1 VGLGLLT
8 LLLVVLVG
16 SSLVVSVAVLIVVLR
31 VSKSIRMEA
40 QGGRERL
47 EILREQQERLAI
59 MHEERRLLLEELERQ
74 RAAMAEADFAHPREE
89 PAGGSSGRPSPTPAD
104 DQVWT
109 DGLRLLGAA
118 RDIHVERYRG
128 AGKSFGART
137 TLDLAAAGERTG
149 LPAGCDRRKA
159 AVEWLVSDHA
169 IEPEPA
175 LRRRGG
181 EPIYRVTRRG
191 FEMLAAEA

>member
-1 VGLGLLT
+1 MLT
-8 LLLVVLVG
+8 LLLAG
-16 SSLVVSVAVLIVVLR
+16 SSLVVGVAVLIVVLR
-31 VSKSIRMEA
+31 VLKSTRMEA

-59 MHEERRLLLEELERQ
+59 MHEERRLLLGELERQ
-74 RAAMAEADFAHPREE
+74 RAAMAEAYFAHPRGE
-89 PAGGSSGRPSPTPAD
+89 PASGGPGSPTPSPTPAD

-109 DGLRLLGAA
+109 DGLRLLRAA
-118 RDIHVERYRG
+118 RDVHAERYRG

-137 TLDLAAAGERTG
+137 MLDLAAAGERAD
-149 LPAGCDRRKA
+149 LPAGSDRHNA
-159 AVEWLVSDHA
+159 AVRWLLSDHA

-181 EPIYRVTRRG
+181 EPTYRVTRRG
-191 FEMLAAEA
+191 LEMLAAEA

>member
-1 VGLGLLT
+1 MSLGLLT
-8 LLLVVLVG
+8 LLLVG
-16 SSLVVSVAVLIVVLR
+16 ISLLVSVAILIVAFDIL
-31 VSKSIRMEA
+31 KSTRTEA
-40 QGGRERL
+40 HRGSERL

-74 RAAMAEADFAHPREE
+74 RAAMAEADSARPPEE
-89 PAGGSSGRPSPTPAD
+89 PASGSPGSPTPSTTPVG
-104 DQVWT
+104 DQVRT

-118 RDIHVERYRG
+118 RVIHVERHGG
-128 AGKSFGART
+128 AGKPFGART
-137 TLDLAAAGERTG
+137 MLDLAAAGERAG
-149 LPAGCDRRKA
+149 LPAGHDRHKA
-159 AVEWLVSDHA
+159 AVEWLLSDHA